1 MKQLEGELRIVLDV
15 VAAGDAI
22 AMSVVAPSMSAALLV
37 TRLVSRGLL
46 PRAGARA
53 GGSCQR
59 ERPDLDQ
66 AVLAE
71 RAMGR
76 PGQVL

>member
-1 MKQLEGELRIVLDV
+1 
-15 VAAGDAI
+15 
-22 AMSVVAPSMSAALLV
+22 MSVVAPSMSAALLV
-37 TRLVSRGLL
+37 TWLVSRGLL
-46 PRAGARA
+46 PRADARA